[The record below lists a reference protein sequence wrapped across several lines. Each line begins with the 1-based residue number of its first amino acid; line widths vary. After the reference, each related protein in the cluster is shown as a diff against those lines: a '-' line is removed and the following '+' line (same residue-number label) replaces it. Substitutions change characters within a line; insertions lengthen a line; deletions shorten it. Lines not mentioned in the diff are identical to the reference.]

1 MSATVTLGTRIPKG
15 TNDLLTRVSKM
26 SSIPKATLVR
36 QALDAYLADME
47 EASEI
52 FSEIMKLENN
62 SSKTTPLGEFEDELG
77 L

>member
-1 MSATVTLGTRIPKG
+1 MSTTVTLGTRIPKG

-36 QALDAYLADME
+36 QALDSYLADME
-47 EASEI
+47 EANEI

-62 SSKTTPLGEFEDELG
+62 STKTTPLAEFEDELG